1 MADLQSIN
9 GASLVPNTL
18 QNITQGL
25 GAGQQIASQF
35 LTPDLLQAVQGGDQD
50 ALAQLVALNPAAATN
65 LTNIQGAQQAQK
77 KEQFIQAITE
87 SRAESITRAGNIR
100 KALSGGA
107 DSIIN
112 NLSKLVRDNSEDQEF
127 VSEAVEIANLA
138 QTEPEEAIRR
148 LQDALAGAQS
158 EIQIADQIMGQA
170 QPKGF
175 TLSEGQQRFDAA
187 GNLIATGPDRAQGG
201 PSDLPAETVAFNDL
215 IKDFTPPQQKL
226 AKLVKAGLKG
236 RAVSNAILS
245 AIESDDVT
253 NLAEAT
259 AEIRQA
265 EKFAELTGASRA
277 KFIDKG
283 FDNIVKI
290 DKNIR
295 NMSRAV
301 TALEDGASTGVIESR
316 FFPSFRKAT
325 LQLEAL
331 QKELALDVIGAVT
344 FGALSQGELDL
355 AKEVALPTNLEPAD
369 LKDHLNDR
377 IAAQR
382 KLRGYYQE
390 QIDHLDQGGT
400 IASFLREKRRTAGD
414 VSAVSEGATQTIEVD
429 F

>member
-1 MADLQSIN
+1 MADLQGIH

-25 GAGQQIASQF
+25 GAGQQLASQF
-35 LTPDLLQAVQGGDQD
+35 LTPDLLQAAQGGDQQ
-50 ALAQLVALNPAAATN
+50 ALAQLIALNPEAATN
-65 LTNIQGAQQAQK
+65 LTNIQGAQQTQK
-77 KEQFIQAITE
+77 KQQFIQAITE

-100 KALSGGA
+100 KALSGGPE
-107 DSIIN
+107 SIVN

-127 VSEAVEIANLA
+127 VREAIEIANLA
-138 QTEPEEAIRR
+138 QTEPEEAVRR

-175 TLSEGQQRFDAA
+175 TLGEGQQRFDAA
-187 GNLIATGPDRAQGG
+187 GNVIATGQPKSRDGRAD
-201 PSDLPAETVAFNDL
+201 PIPAEQRTFEAL
-215 IKDFTPPQQKL
+215 ISDFTPEQQKS
-226 AKLVKAGLKG
+226 AKLIKAGLKG
-236 RAVSNAILS
+236 RAMSNALLS
-245 AIESDDVT
+245 AIESGDVT
-253 NLAEAT
+253 NLSDARAQ
-259 AEIRQA
+259 IKQA
-265 EKFAELTGASRA
+265 EKFAELTGTSRA

-290 DKNIR
+290 NKNIR
-295 NMSRAV
+295 NMGRAV
-301 TALEDGASTGVIESR
+301 TALEGGASTGVIESR

-331 QKELALDVIGAVT
+331 QKELALDVIGSVT

-369 LKDHLNDR
+369 LKDHLVDR
-377 IAAQR
+377 IAAQE
-382 KLRGYYQE
+382 KLRGYYQD
-390 QIDHLDQGGT
+390 QIDFLDKGGT
-400 IASFLREKRRTAGD
+400 IAGFLREQERSAGP
-414 VSAVSEGATQTIEVD
+414 QTVEVD